1 MDTLLKL
8 PVATSLQD
16 IRKIRNI
23 YDKIESCVRGLQTM
37 GIKSDSYGNL
47 LIPIMFSKLPE
58 ELRLFIS
65 RKFDQDTLDIH
76 KLLKEFKADL
86 EARERVSLLNPRP
99 ENKFQANG
107 QSSAGIVRPKIPTA
121 RALLSLFDHLSNV
134 QRRKRKVKAGS

>member
-47 LIPIMFSKLPE
+47 LIPITFSKLSE
-58 ELRLFIS
+58 EL
-65 RKFDQDTLDIH
+65 
-76 KLLKEFKADL
+76 
-86 EARERVSLLNPRP
+86 
-99 ENKFQANG
+99 
-107 QSSAGIVRPKIPTA
+107 
-121 RALLSLFDHLSNV
+121 
-134 QRRKRKVKAGS
+134 